1 MEKLEIK
8 RNFETWYK
16 LDYEISWINY
26 VCIKE
31 KDDENPN
38 LFFFFYAD
46 YPIFEEKEKL
56 CPLSKRKWIKKILK
70 YQVLKNKEILNC
82 QYLCLSPWKITM
94 DDILEI
100 LEDYKII

>member
-1 MEKLEIK
+1 MKKLDIE
-8 RNFETWYK
+8 RNFETWYE

-31 KDDENPN
+31 NDNDNPD

-46 YPIFEEKEKL
+46 YPIFEEKEKF
-56 CPLSKRKWIKKILK
+56 CPLHKRRWIDKKIK
-70 YQVLKNKEILNC
+70 YQKLKNEDIFNC
-82 QYLCLSPWKITM
+82 QYLCIDSWSITM

-100 LEDYKII
+100 LKFYEKI